1 MAVSFSLFLLAVALV
16 IVYDTRDDAV
26 VAAAPSSSEQT
37 LSSSISSNSSW
48 SSSSVSTVSASAAA
62 SVTPTKATAWIPV
75 EKVRGVNLGG
85 LFVLEPWMAETS
97 WTNLGCSNYDS
108 EWPCNQA
115 NGLSSMQSK
124 WENHWNTFYNETDFQ
139 EMKRLGLNTVRVP
152 LGYWTVDALIGTD
165 YFASGSMKY
174 VKQVL
179 GWAKAAGLYVI
190 LDLHAAPGKVST
202 AGFFTDANYERAYEC
217 LANWTTLAHTDDD
230 FSTVMDDWWGA
241 GNPSTHIN
249 TSDHIAYDDHNY
261 AQWIVSSSNQT
272 RAGYLSYLSDSYPVI
287 TGEWSLSTIGGGE
300 LDPSSDGAQEFFQQ
314 FAAAQILNAE
324 KGAGWVFWSWKTE
337 LNSATW
343 GYWDAVQAGYIPEN
357 LATLNT
363 SVCDGYIS

>member
-1 MAVSFSLFLLAVALV
+1 MVVSFALFLLGAVLIDLV
-16 IVYDTRDDAV
+16 ELEAEQ
-26 VAAAPSSSEQT
+26 VAR
-37 LSSSISSNSSW
+37 LD
-48 SSSSVSTVSASAAA
+48 
-62 SVTPTKATAWIPV
+62 
-75 EKVRGVNLGG
+75 R
-85 LFVLEPWMAETS
+85 F
-97 WTNLGCSNYDS
+97 
-108 EWPCNQA
+108 
-115 NGLSSMQSK
+115 
-124 WENHWNTFYNETDFQ
+124 
-139 EMKRLGLNTVRVP
+139 RLGFRFGHAYEGDGMDASGEGAGRQ
-152 LGYWTVDALIGTD
+152 LGESLRNGADWTVDSLIGTD

-202 AGFFTDANYERAYEC
+202 AGFFSDANYERAYEC

-230 FSTVMDDWWGA
+230 FSTVVMIEVINCNDDSASCLTIQFMDDWWGA

-261 AQWIVSSSNQT
+261 AQWIVSSVDLT
-272 RAGYLSYLSDSYPVI
+272 RAGYLSYLSHSYSVADSYPVI